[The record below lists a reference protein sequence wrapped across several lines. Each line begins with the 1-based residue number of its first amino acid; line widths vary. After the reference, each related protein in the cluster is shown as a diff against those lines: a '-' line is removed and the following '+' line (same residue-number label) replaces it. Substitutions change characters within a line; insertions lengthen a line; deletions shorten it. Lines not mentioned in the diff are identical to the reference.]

1 MLSDLNEQL
10 SQTGPRKIREAN
22 LSATTLRVIG
32 FLFLVAA
39 AVVAIL
45 NLKRVADLGMMW
57 FSPPL
62 MIVGLA
68 FVAMAARKTRADRGK

>member
-1 MLSDLNEQL
+1 
-10 SQTGPRKIREAN
+10 
-22 LSATTLRVIG
+22 LSATTLRLIG

-45 NLKRVADLGMMW
+45 NLKRVANLGMLW
-57 FSPPL
+57 LSPPL

-68 FVAMAARKTRADRGK
+68 FVAVATRRRQQNRE